1 MRNLVAISIFALF
14 PFVATAGVGGGGVG
28 PRPGM
33 GMFTGPNSE
42 IVFHVSQEDGRVR
55 FAYAE
60 LIQDQWQI
68 QTFQMDSKTLLA
80 QPDMVQALEASKTCG
95 DWVQV
100 NSR

>member
-1 MRNLVAISIFALF
+1 MRNLVAISILALF

-33 GMFTGPNSE
+33 GMFSGPNSE
-42 IVFHVSQEDGRVR
+42 IVFHMGQEDGLVK

-60 LIQDQWQI
+60 LIQDQWQT

-80 QPDMVQALEASKTCG
+80 QPDLFQAIEASKTRG
-95 DWVQV
+95 DWVQI
-100 NSR
+100 NSK